1 MGSDFHFFCV
11 NLYLDVGVRLLLL
24 ALLHHVADEI
34 TVPLLGFFS
43 KQVILALKTLS
54 ISLLMHAKYVI
65 KQNVAI

>member
-1 MGSDFHFFCV
+1 MIYGIK
-11 NLYLDVGVRLLLL
+11 YL
-24 ALLHHVADEI
+24 HEI